1 MPPPQCC
8 RQAAALLWGAML
20 QVVAGGF
27 TLDDT
32 VLLDDRVVRKAAGG
46 NVLYAGVG
54 TKLAGAHPA
63 LLALVGSDYPQE
75 NLDTLE
81 SAGFSLDGCP
91 HVHEPALHLWVL
103 QEGPNQRQL
112 VNWLDSGTN
121 EQLDPRPV
129 HVPDHYRDADSLH
142 VASIPVNSQGALVET
157 FVASGRVISLDAPH
171 LPLDRSG
178 REQLEGLLAS
188 VTIFLPSQQEVDA
201 VWSFEPV
208 LESCRRLA
216 AFGPEVVVIKMGDA
230 GSLVWSREMEQ
241 GWHVPIYRTDVVDTT
256 GAGDAFCG
264 AFSATYTQTRDPRAS
279 AVSGTV
285 AASFVIE
292 EFGGL
297 HALDSQSTAV
307 ERRSGNV
314 NERVEVLEVMRGEE

>member
-1 MPPPQCC
+1 M
-8 RQAAALLWGAML
+8 
-20 QVVAGGF
+20 
-27 TLDDT
+27 
-32 VLLDDRVVRKAAGG
+32 
-46 NVLYAGVG
+46 
-54 TKLAGAHPA
+54 
-63 LLALVGSDYPQE
+63 
-75 NLDTLE
+75 
-81 SAGFSLDGCP
+81 
-91 HVHEPALHLWVL
+91 
-103 QEGPNQRQL
+103 
-112 VNWLDSGTN
+112 
-121 EQLDPRPV
+121 
-129 HVPDHYRDADSLH
+129 
-142 VASIPVNSQGALVET
+142 
-157 FVASGRVISLDAPH
+157 
-171 LPLDRSG
+171 
-178 REQLEGLLAS
+178 AS

-314 NERVEVLEVMRGEE
+314 NERVEVLEVIRGEE